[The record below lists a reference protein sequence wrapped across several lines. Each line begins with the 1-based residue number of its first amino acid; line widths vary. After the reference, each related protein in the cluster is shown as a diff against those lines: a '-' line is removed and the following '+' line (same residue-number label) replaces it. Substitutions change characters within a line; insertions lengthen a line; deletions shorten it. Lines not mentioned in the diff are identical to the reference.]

1 MRKTQSEHESLAV
14 IEKQIELFCKI
25 IGIFHPEIT
34 FWDAE
39 KEDLFCRLFFKKS
52 FLEIKIEML
61 SKKPNPVTNFVM
73 DKGNVDHAKKEL
85 KKITLSDQHIED
97 IFLQMPSIK
106 TQTPMTTESRKL
118 NKLICKIA
126 EQKEITPNQI
136 FEPNDIPLPI
146 QQFKQYSFKCYRCEW
161 SEDEGFA
168 QLATFY
174 DDNDNEIN
182 IKLNNELLYQAECS
196 PFNYA
201 TPNNMT
207 AFQLNHDGFDIEACL
222 INASN
227 NEKSIKLIPGYSVK
241 SHRALNETIST
252 FLKKHKGKH
261 WGDVIIRAI
270 NKDTDTNSKY
280 IHAQK
285 VPSERMAKTFQL
297 LDSKHK
303 VRFALFNSSQCEL
316 LFMHSDFLSS
326 QLPVNKIAVV
336 VIKNPQST
344 HLQITST
351 ENPDIHSSW
360 HFADSEYEDI
370 KNYFRNLNFPVH
382 TIQPF

>member
-1 MRKTQSEHESLAV
+1 MSKTQSEHESLAV
-14 IEKQIELFCKI
+14 IEKQIELFGKI
-25 IGIFHPEIT
+25 IDIFHPEIT
-34 FWDAE
+34 FWEAE
-39 KEDLFCRLFFKKS
+39 RKDLFCRLFFKKS

-61 SKKPNPVTNFVM
+61 SKKINPATNFAM

-97 IFLQMPSIK
+97 IFLQMPSTK
-106 TQTPMTTESRKL
+106 THTPMTAESRKL

-126 EQKEITPNQI
+126 EKMEIKPNQI
-136 FEPNDIPLPI
+136 FEPNEIPLQI
-146 QQFKQYSFKCYRCEW
+146 QQFKQSSFKCYRCEW
-161 SEDEGFA
+161 SEEEGFT

-174 DDNDNEIN
+174 DDNGKEIN
-182 IKLNNELLYQAECS
+182 IKLNNELLHKAECS
-196 PFNYA
+196 PLNYA
-201 TPNNMT
+201 NLNNMT

-222 INASN
+222 INTLN
-227 NEKSIKLIPGYSVK
+227 NEKRTKHIPGHSVK
-241 SHRALNETIST
+241 SHQALNEIIAT
-252 FLKKHKGKH
+252 FHKKNKSKH
-261 WGDVIIRAI
+261 WGDPIIRAI
-270 NKDTDTNSKY
+270 DEDTNSTY
-280 IHAQK
+280 IHALK

-303 VRFALFNSSQCEL
+303 VRFALFKSSQSEL

-336 VIKNPQST
+336 VINNPQCT

-351 ENPDIHSSW
+351 ENPNIHSSW
-360 HFADSEYEDI
+360 YFSGSEYEDI

-382 TIQPF
+382 TIKAF